1 MTGETEESKVAD
13 KLFECGVKNVI
24 MKIGKRGCYIRN
36 AAGAMIV
43 PACKGVT
50 AIDTIG
56 AGDNFAS
63 GFISALL
70 QGKNIRD
77 CGIYANC
84 TAAISVQYVGATT
97 GVRNKE
103 MVEEML
109 EKYKKDYIL

>member
-1 MTGETEESKVAD
+1 
-13 KLFECGVKNVI
+13 

-36 AAGAMIV
+36 ADGAMIV

-70 QGKNIRD
+70 QGKNIHE

-84 TAAISVQYVGATT
+84 TAAVSVQYVGATT
-97 GVRNKE
+97 GVQNKAL
-103 MVEEML
+103 VDEML
-109 EKYKKDYIL
+109 EKYQKDYIL